1 MSPEFEVMHVRRPNK
16 LVSALILV
24 AVGVVVIAILAFV
37 SIVYISGDQAGV
49 IEKKFGGGKIPA
61 GRIYAVDG
69 ENGIQA
75 RVLEPGWHLWYF
87 PWQYDIRKVPLVEVK
102 EGFVGL
108 VQAND
113 GISLPADTIYAPEW
127 TDPDKMQ
134 DAAYFLG
141 QGKGNKGPQLTVL
154 KPGKYRLNTEVFTVT
169 SASITDV
176 KTGEVAVVKSNVGE
190 RVAEIISTDTEE
202 GLERQ
207 RLVEVGQ
214 RGIWKD
220 ALTEGQYYLHTKAYE
235 VTLIDTRQVKVS
247 YTEEKEAGE
256 RSENQPMKSINV
268 RSSDGYTFPVDVRIT
283 YQIKGK
289 DAPKVVAT
297 VGDADMV
304 LDKMVTPKTRDI
316 FRNNGE
322 KVKALAYV
330 QSRSEQGKQSA
341 LMLKEALEK
350 YGITI
355 LEVSIGDV
363 GDEESLGELLK
374 TQTDREIALQEQETF
389 VEQQKAAEK
398 MKELYST
405 EQEAEEEKK
414 LATAAYAVQVAEED
428 KKKMLID
435 AEAEAKQITLVAEA
449 QAEAYK
455 KIAEVIGEDNAAL
468 IEIMKLIAENDID
481 ITPEVMV
488 GGGSGKMSD
497 ALMGTILRGKL
508 GTAETTT
515 VTK

>member
-1 MSPEFEVMHVRRPNK
+1 MSPEFEVVQFRRPNK

-24 AVGVVVIAILAFV
+24 AVIVIVVSILAFV
-37 SIVYISGDQAGV
+37 SIVYISGDQAGI

-87 PWQYDIRKVPLVEVK
+87 PWQYNIRKVPLVEVR

-127 TDPDKMQ
+127 ADPDKMQ
-134 DAAYFLG
+134 DAQYFLG
-141 QGKGNKGPQLTVL
+141 EGNGNKGPQLTVS
-154 KPGKYRLNTEVFTVT
+154 KPGTYRINTEVYTVT
-169 SASITDV
+169 SASITDF

-190 RVAEIISTDTEE
+190 RVAEPIESDSGDPFEP
-202 GLERQ
+202 Q
-207 RLVEVGQ
+207 RLVKVGQ
-214 RGIWKD
+214 RGIWKT
-220 ALTEGQYYLHTKAYE
+220 ALAEGQYYLHTKAYE

-247 YTEEKEAGE
+247 YTQEKEAGE
-256 RSENQPMKSINV
+256 RTVNQPMKSINV

-283 YQIKGK
+283 YQIKGG

-304 LDKMVTPKTRDI
+304 LDKLVTPKTRDI

-322 KVKALAYV
+322 KVKALDYV
-330 QSRSEQGKQSA
+330 QNRSEQGKQSA
-341 LMLKEALEK
+341 LMLRESLVK

-363 GDEESLGELLK
+363 GNEETLGALLK

-389 VEQQKAAEK
+389 AEQQRAAEK
-398 MKELYST
+398 KKELTKT

-414 LATAAYAVQVAEED
+414 LAIAAYGVQVAEEE
-428 KKKMLID
+428 KKKVVIE
-435 AEAEAKQITLVAEA
+435 AEAEAEQIKLLAEA
-449 QAEAYK
+449 KAEAYK
-455 KIAEVIGEDNAAL
+455 KIAEVIGEQNAAL
-468 IEIMKLIAENDID
+468 IEIMKIVAQDNIK

-488 GGGSGKMSD
+488 GGSEGKMTD
-497 ALMGTILRGKL
+497 ALMGTILRGKI
-508 GTAETTT
+508 GSDTGA
-515 VTK
+515 VK